1 MNQEKKC
8 FEKTKYRT
16 DKWDNTVNEVFEM
29 YKENGIKV
37 LKEVMPSLAP
47 DLMSVIRSSNLKINL
62 KQVKHVQYRK
72 T

>member
-16 DKWDNTVNEVFEM
+16 DKWDNTVNEVFEI